1 MCILIALPVPSRPSP
16 WCTLNTYFSASIF
29 FGELFVF
36 VSFHSFLL
44 YFIFRDMLYLHS
56 SGKSWTK
63 THKDLLASASQL
75 LGLDVY
81 RHVCLPLCF
90 SPFCFIFPS
99 SSALLSSFP
108 LFPPLSFALTLTL
121 CLETES
127 FVCSPGWPQ
136 TWNSLSS
143 SSQVKGFQISYT
155 TVPNIVDLLLS
166 SVCEGVVLGCA
177 SIVGYESLGQ
187 CTY

>member
-1 MCILIALPVPSRPSP
+1 MHFDCTLPTPGPSRPSP

-29 FGELFVF
+29 FEKLWFVF
-36 VSFHSFLL
+36 VLFIL
-44 YFIFRDMLYLHS
+44 YFIFWDMFYLHS

-75 LGLDVY
+75 LGLDAY
-81 RHVCLPLCF
+81 RHVCLPL
-90 SPFCFIFPS
+90 PV
-99 SSALLSSFP
+99 FP
-108 LFPPLSFALTLTL
+108 LSVSFFLPLLHFFPLSPPLSFTLTLTL

-143 SSQVKGFQISYT
+143 SQVKGFQISYT
-155 TVPNIVDLLLS
+155 TVPNIVDLVLS
-166 SVCEGVVLGCA
+166 SVCERVVLGCA

-187 CTY
+187 CTC